1 MATIQSYNT
10 ANPGNASS
18 ITVTKPTGLAVGD
31 LMIFA
36 TTWNDATD
44 TASQMTGWT
53 QEVANYGGTQKIDIQ
68 YKVADSGDVAA
79 SNFTVGF
86 SGTVGTPVA
95 VLMRITDYVSTGLLN
110 ENKDTGANGDT
121 TLSATVTPSYT
132 NNLLLMIIGNNENSS
147 LSNYAIATDNPTWS
161 ELVEVQSGSL
171 SAISVA
177 YATRTQT
184 TATGDMSFNSS
195 VATGTIDFYGVL
207 IAIETPASTSFTLD
221 TAGIATLST
230 PEPSFILDNNF
241 SLDTAGSVTLSGGD
255 NPVSTTTKTTWTN
268 ESKPSTT
275 WTNES

>member
-53 QEVANYGGTQKIDIQ
+53 QEVANYGGSQKIDIQ

-86 SGTVGTPVA
+86 SGTVSTPVA

-110 ENKDTGANGDT
+110 ENKDTGSNGDT

-132 NNLLLMIIGNNENSS
+132 NNLLLMIIANNENSS

-161 ELVEVQSGSL
+161 ELVEVQSGSI

-184 TATGDMSFNSS
+184 TATGDMSFSSS
-195 VATGTIDFYGVL
+195 VVTGTIDFYGVL

>member
-53 QEVANYGGTQKIDIQ
+53 QEVANYGGSQKIDIQ

-86 SGTVGTPVA
+86 SGTVSTPVA

-110 ENKDTGANGDT
+110 ENKDTGSNGDT

-132 NNLLLMIIGNNENSS
+132 NNLLLMIIANNENSS

-161 ELVEVQSGSL
+161 ELVEVQSGSI

-184 TATGDMSFNSS
+184 TATGDMSFSSS
-195 VATGTIDFYGVL
+195 VVTGTIDFYGVL

-255 NPVSTTTKTTWTN
+255 NPVSTTTKTAWTN